1 MHVLVAGG
9 AGYIGSHVALE
20 LQNAGHEVSIFDN
33 LSTGLRSNLQ
43 KGMRLYV
50 GDLNDL
56 RSLKRAFARRPDA
69 VIHLAAAKAVG
80 ESMENPEKYSR
91 NNLMGTLSLLE
102 AMTTAGCSRLVFSST
117 AAVYGEPRYT
127 PVDESHSLDPQS
139 YYGFTKLEIERILA
153 WYDRLKG
160 IKSAVLRYFNAA
172 GYDPEGRILG
182 KERNPQNLLPR
193 VLEVAAGLIPQ
204 VSVFGTDFPTK
215 DGSGVRD
222 YVHVTDLAQAH
233 LLSLEKITSTG
244 QSLTVNL
251 GSETGISVL
260 EILEVARRVTGQ
272 PIPAQITGRRAGDP
286 AVVVADA
293 TLAKKILGWTPRY
306 SDPETLLSTAWK
318 VYQKS

>member
-20 LQNAGHEVSIFDN
+20 LQNAGHEVSVFDN
-33 LSTGLRSNLQ
+33 LSTGMRSNLQ

-50 GDLNDL
+50 GDLNDRRRL
-56 RSLKRAFARRPDA
+56 EKAFVRRPDA

-102 AMTTAGCSRLVFSST
+102 AMTNAGCSQLVFSST

-127 PVDESHSLDPQS
+127 PVDEAHALDPQS

-160 IKSAVLRYFNAA
+160 IKYAVLRYFNAA

-193 VLEVAAGLIPQ
+193 VLEVAAGLSPQ
-204 VSVFGTDFPTK
+204 VSVFGNDFPTQ

-222 YVHVTDLAQAH
+222 YVHVTDLARAH
-233 LLSLEKITSTG
+233 LLSLEKIASTR

-260 EILEVARRVTGQ
+260 EILEAARRVTGRA
-272 PIPAQITGRRAGDP
+272 IPAQITGRRAGDP

-293 TLAKKILGWTPRY
+293 ALAKKTLGWIPRY

-318 VYQKS
+318 VYKPN

>member
-33 LSTGLRSNLQ
+33 LSTGMRSNLQ

-50 GDLNDL
+50 GDLNDRTRL
-56 RSLKRAFARRPDA
+56 SKAFARRPDA

-102 AMTTAGCSRLVFSST
+102 AMTNAGCSRLVFSST

-160 IKSAVLRYFNAA
+160 IKHAVLRYFNAA
-172 GYDPEGRILG
+172 GYDPKGRILG

-193 VLEVAAGLIPQ
+193 VLEVAAGLSPQ
-204 VSVFGTDFPTK
+204 VSVFGNDFPTK

-260 EILEVARRVTGQ
+260 EILEVARRVTGRV
-272 PIPAQITGRRAGDP
+272 IPSQITGRRAGDP

-293 TLAKKILGWTPRY
+293 TLAKKFLGWTPLY

-318 VYQKS
+318 VYRPN